1 MIRGIKIL
9 DESCTSLLFKYEFGF
24 DPINYKPG
32 FQARDGLVKCGQSG
46 FHAMARDVS
55 NYYLYKKI
63 SSKIKNRAFIVEMTE
78 ALDYDYDLK
87 IMATSYIK
95 FIYEFEPS
103 CLLDKAIFNKIC
115 DKFNVISSK
124 DFPTKGI
131 M

>member
-9 DESCTSLLFKYEFGF
+9 DESCTSLLFKYKFGF
-24 DPINYKPG
+24 DLLNHTLGYQTWG
-32 FQARDGLVKCGQSG
+32 HTVKCGEWG

-63 SSKIKNRAFIVEMTE
+63 SSKIKNRAFIVEMTD